1 MKSIERVRDMS
12 CQKKRKKIVTI
23 FRSFW
28 KAHLWVIKPIRGWE
42 WEFFWRTWKI
52 AHFRVKVNPRGL
64 TRNVIIFLF
73 HSAVCGDGE
82 CSHFTFIIEISL
94 NLPTRDAAIHMKIF
108 PAVMSCARWWIDK
121 VRGERSKISSEASVR
136 QSEWVTK
143 AELNEMIA
151 HLFLYES
158 RTHIFLHI
166 FSDRIKLV

>member
-12 CQKKRKKIVTI
+12 CQKKIVTI
-23 FRSFW
+23 FFSEFLKGSFMSD
-28 KAHLWVIKPIRGWE
+28 KADPGWE

-52 AHFRVKVNPRGL
+52 AHFRAKVNPRGL
-64 TRNVIIFLF
+64 TRNVIIFLGC
-73 HSAVCGDGE
+73 VWWWGM
-82 CSHFTFIIEISL
+82 FTFHIYNRNIIKSSSQL
-94 NLPTRDAAIHMKIF
+94 
-108 PAVMSCARWWIDK
+108 VMLQFIWKSSQLWWAARWWIDK
-121 VRGERSKISSEASVR
+121 VRGERSKTSTEASVR